1 MVQVPKR
8 KDLLEQEENMKEC
21 VYNIETTI
29 IGEQD
34 GSKTYEVRKKYDFEG
49 RTSVVIA
56 LYPTVSLLNPYMMD
70 NSTLFLLNHA
80 RELGYNYIRIL
91 NIYPNVFSRKP
102 LSKQLRHSSEN
113 MEYIKSVLNSEKE
126 KETDIIIA
134 WGTSLKTNDT
144 TNEIKAE
151 IIRMIS
157 QIGLE
162 QNLKHFIGIGLDRE
176 ERLTPHM
183 LWLGLHCKGSWFV
196 ENITVKELAESIGKE
211 IVEQEKVKKTR
222 TKSRTKVIK

>member
-1 MVQVPKR
+1 M
-8 KDLLEQEENMKEC
+8 EECN
-21 VYNIETTI
+21 YNIETTI
-29 IGEQD
+29 IGEKD
-34 GSKTYEVRKKYDFEG
+34 GSKTYEVRKRFDFEG

-56 LYPTVSLLNPYMMD
+56 LYPTVSLLNPYIMD

-80 RELGYNYIRIL
+80 RELGYNCIRIL

-126 KETDIIIA
+126 NGTDITIA

-151 IIRMIS
+151 VISMIL

-162 QNLKHFIGIGLDRE
+162 QNLKHFTGIGLDME
-176 ERLTPHM
+176 EKLTPHM
-183 LWLGLHCKGSWFV
+183 LWLGLHCKDSWFV
-196 ENITVKELAESIGKE
+196 ENITVKELAKSIGKE
-211 IVEQEKVKKTR
+211 IEEQEKVKKPR
-222 TKSRTKVIK
+222 TKSRTKAKELN